1 MGGEAEAV
9 YLAFDVGTT
18 SVKVALFDRSGRPAA
33 KSIVDYR
40 LETPG
45 LDRYEAD
52 PERYWNAVADGV
64 RDVLRRAAVDPA
76 AIRTVSG
83 CSQGETAVLLGGD
96 GEPVRRSIVWLDQRA
111 REEAA
116 ELSRLVPD
124 DELYRVTGLT
134 DMDPTWTGPKLLWVR
149 KHEPDVFRAIRRVL
163 WVEDWITF
171 RLTGR
176 ACSTA
181 NLMSSS
187 LFVDVHAKAYWPT
200 TVEAVG
206 VDGRLPEIVESGAA
220 VGTILPRVAAELGL
234 SPRTLVVKGAMDQ
247 AVSALGAGNIGPG
260 IVTETT
266 GSVMAIG
273 VTSRT
278 AGTSG
283 DVRLPYQPHVV
294 PGYLY
299 LPYVQ
304 TAGSAYQWWRD
315 RFSPAEIAEA
325 GGDLEAA
332 YALIDRLAAAVPPG
346 SEGLVFLPFLAGAGA
361 PENDPDARGVFH
373 GLTLAHGRGHCAR
386 AILES
391 IAYLLKRILADF
403 ARSGSSFTEVRSM
416 GGGARSDLWLRIKAD
431 VTGLPIVRMEQEET
445 STLGAA
451 MLAAVRCG
459 DYPDAAAAAAAMV
472 RTGRRFEPDAA
483 AAAVYARGF
492 ALYHDLY
499 AALAPVFRRY
509 APGPEGRNA

>member
-1 MGGEAEAV
+1 M

-18 SVKVALFDRSGRPAA
+18 SVKVVLFGRDGRPAA
-33 KSIVDYR
+33 KSIVNYQ

-45 LDRYEAD
+45 VNRYEAD
-52 PERYWNAVADGV
+52 PELYWTAVADGIREV
-64 RDVLRRAAVDPA
+64 MRRSRTPPEAV
-76 AIRTVSG
+76 RTVSG
-83 CSQGETAVLLGGD
+83 CSQGETVVLLGAD
-96 GEPVRRSIVWLDQRA
+96 DRPVRRAIVWLDQRA
-111 REEAA
+111 RDEVA
-116 ELSRLVPD
+116 ELARLVPN

-149 KHEPDVFRAIRRVL
+149 RNEPEVFRAVRRAL

-176 ACSTA
+176 ACSSA
-181 NLMSSS
+181 NLLSSS
-187 LFVDVHAKAYWPT
+187 AFVDVHHKVYWPK

-206 VDGRLPEIVESGAA
+206 VGRMLPEIVESGAA

-234 SPRTLVVKGAMDQ
+234 SPTALVVKGSMDQ
-247 AVSALGAGNIGPG
+247 AVSALGAGNIEPG

-278 AGTSG
+278 ADPGAA
-283 DVRLPYQPHVV
+283 VRLPYQPHVV

-304 TAGSAYQWWRD
+304 TAGSAYKWWRD
-315 RFSPAEIAEA
+315 QFSSPEIAAA

-332 YALIDRLAAAVPPG
+332 YTQMNRLAAAVPAG
-346 SEGLVFLPFLAGAGA
+346 SEGLVFLPFLAGAGT

-373 GLTLAHGRGHCAR
+373 GLTLKHGRGHCAR
-386 AILES
+386 AIQES
-391 IAYLLKRILADF
+391 IGYLLKKILADF
-403 ARSGSSFTEVRSM
+403 ARSGSTFTEVRSM
-416 GGGARSDLWLRIKAD
+416 GGGARSDLWLQIKAD
-431 VTGLPIVRMEQEET
+431 VTGLPIVRMEEEET

-451 MLAAVRCG
+451 MLAAVRVG
-459 DYPDAAAAAAAMV
+459 DYPDAAAAAKAMV
-472 RTGRRFEPDAA
+472 RLGRRFEPDP
-483 AAAVYARGF
+483 AAAVAYARGY
-492 ALYHDLY
+492 ALYNDLY
-499 AALAPVFRRY
+499 AALAPLFRRY
-509 APGPEGRNA
+509 AH

>member
-1 MGGEAEAV
+1 MGGGAEAL

-18 SVKVALFDRSGRPAA
+18 SVKVALFDRGGRAAA

-45 LDRYEAD
+45 LDRCEAD

-64 RDVLRRAAVDPA
+64 RDVVRRSAVDPA

-247 AVSALGAGNIGPG
+247 AASALGAGNIGPG

-278 AGTSG
+278 AGASG

-304 TAGSAYQWWRD
+304 TAGSAYRWWRD

-361 PENDPDARGVFH
+361 PENDPNARGVFH

-391 IAYLLKRILADF
+391 IAFLLKRILADF
-403 ARSGSSFTEVRSM
+403 ARSGSAFTEVRSM

-459 DYPDAAAAAAAMV
+459 DYPDAAAAAA
-472 RTGRRFEPDAA
+472 
-483 AAAVYARGF
+483 YARGF

-509 APGPEGRNA
+509 APGTERGNA